1 MRKISIIPILI
12 IFSLLLT
19 GCGQKNPSDT
29 PNNDTNN
36 SSNNRLLINA
46 LEKSKRP
53 FVAIIPNSS
62 NKFLTLYLDKIDS
75 GIKSASL
82 DIEYL
87 SGTSLKGGRVTPSF
101 PLKLPHAQAFLLG
114 SCSTGGKCS
123 FDKDLISGTIKTRL
137 DFSDGQGHVLK
148 SEYVFVSGP
157 VNTPDGRVNYSPK
170 NLKQKDQILIDTQG
184 YLGNID
190 GEILYNP
197 IVISAV
203 NLGKIQGSLKFNVS
217 GATSALIYDG
227 KSYQKLSAKIS
238 PDSVEINLNHDPW
251 YKKVDII
258 RDDLKGST
266 ESVDL
271 YFLGPIVLIK

>member
-1 MRKISIIPILI
+1 VRKLSIIPLLI
-12 IFSLLLT
+12 VFSLLFT
-19 GCGQKNPSDT
+19 GCGQKDSTDT
-29 PNNDTNN
+29 AGNDTSG

-87 SGTSLKGGRVTPSF
+87 SGTSLKGGRVTPNF

-148 SEYVFVSGP
+148 SEYIFVNGP
-157 VNTPDGRVNYSPK
+157 VNTTDGRVNYSPK
-170 NLKQKDQILIDTQG
+170 NTKQKDQILVDTQG
-184 YLGNID
+184 YPGNVD
-190 GEILYNP
+190 GEILYSP
-197 IVISAV
+197 IVIAAASS
-203 NLGKIQGSLKFNVS
+203 GKIQGSLKFNVS
-217 GATSALIYDG
+217 GTTSVQIYDG
-227 KSYQKLSAKIS
+227 NSFQKLSAKIS
-238 PDSVEINLNHDPW
+238 PDSVEINLNHEPW
-251 YKKVDII
+251 YKKVDIT
-258 RDDLKGST
+258 RDDLNGSS
-266 ESVDL
+266 ESVEL
-271 YFLGPIVLIK
+271 YLLGPILLTK